1 MRDSIYLFCHRSVII
16 LGLLTG
22 YQLYLQEEVHERQ
35 SQLSSVS
42 DALTGNKSSW
52 SFQFL
57 DIMID
62 GADLQAFLTACD
74 NNESIPFALR
84 EALGTNEYFEGLL
97 ILADD
102 AVGLIGDTENPLL
115 LPYSTED
122 LGDYFT
128 NLQDAS
134 IKSIFSYSC
143 PQLLTHSLLDVP
155 RPSTI
160 SSMITYT
167 MPICVPLRPPSRF
180 LIVGGKPSSSALAS
194 STGF

>member
-1 MRDSIYLFCHRSVII
+1 MIRDSIYLFCPRSVII

-22 YQLYLQEEVHERQ
+22 YQLYLQQEFHELQ
-35 SQLSSVS
+35 DQLSNVG
-42 DALTGNKSSW
+42 DALTGNRSSW

-57 DIMID
+57 DTTID
-62 GADLQAFLTACD
+62 GADLQEFLNACE

-84 EALGTNEYFEGLL
+84 EALGTDEHFEGML

-102 AVGLIGDTENPLL
+102 AVGLIGDAETPLL

-143 PQLLTHSLLDVP
+143 PQLLTPSLTP
-155 RPSTI
+155 
-160 SSMITYT
+160 
-167 MPICVPLRPPSRF
+167 F
-180 LIVGGKPSSSALAS
+180 
-194 STGF
+194 